1 MTALLG
7 AIDTVIAEAKAA
19 RKRAVNDPEEFNV
32 TSIIDNAVAMLEQVK
47 TRLQQNISAGGDDF
61 CKQPAGYIE

>member
-1 MTALLG
+1 M
-7 AIDTVIAEAKAA
+7 
-19 RKRAVNDPEEFNV
+19 NDPEEFNV
-32 TSIIDNAVAMLEQVK
+32 TSIIDDAVALLEQVK